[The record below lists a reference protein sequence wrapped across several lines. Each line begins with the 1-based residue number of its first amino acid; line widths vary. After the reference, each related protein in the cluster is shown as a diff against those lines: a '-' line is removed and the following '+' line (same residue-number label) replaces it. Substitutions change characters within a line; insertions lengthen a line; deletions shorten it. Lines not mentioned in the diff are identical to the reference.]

1 VRLAVIATNDFHGA
15 LEPQTPTWASGDT
28 VGGAAVLA
36 AYVAAIRERYGEATL
51 MLDGGDQ
58 MQGTIISNL
67 NAGRA
72 SIDVFNVL
80 GLDAAAIG
88 NHEFDWT
95 VDTLVAR
102 IADADYPFLSANT
115 FVKATGERPEWARP
129 YAWIERAGLRIAVIG
144 ASTTHTPVTTL
155 PQNVEPYEFRDIA
168 PVVNE
173 LLPELEAQG
182 ADLIMLVV
190 HAGGIEEGHGGL
202 LGEIADT
209 ARRIRG
215 RLDLIVSGHTH
226 TRINTVVNEI
236 PIVQAASSGTAIG
249 LVVLTYDRRAR
260 EVVSVA
266 REVWTTSAADVTP
279 DPEMVARV
287 ERWRTETAA
296 IADRPITEIVHTMVR
311 DRRGES
317 ALGDLIAD
325 AQRAATGTQ
334 MAMTNAGGIRADL
347 QAGPISF
354 RDVYAVQPFQNVLI
368 RLTLSGEQVRE
379 ALEAAV
385 TGSVGQVSGVRFSFD
400 PTRPVGERVRD
411 ARLEDTGEQLVE
423 EGRTVSPDRKYTMT
437 VNNFMASGGDDYGP
451 FRQALESTDTGLIDS
466 DVFAS
471 HLESLPRPLDYHI
484 QNRITLLEPWPP
496 VGEGE

>member
-1 VRLAVIATNDFHGA
+1 
-15 LEPQTPTWASGDT
+15 
-28 VGGAAVLA
+28 
-36 AYVAAIRERYGEATL
+36 

-67 NAGRA
+67 NAGRP
-72 SIDVFNVL
+72 SIDVLNKL
-80 GLDAAAIG
+80 GMDAAAIG

-95 VDTLVAR
+95 VDTLIAR
-102 IADADYPFLSANT
+102 IADAEYPLLSANT

-129 YAWIERAGLRIAVIG
+129 YAWLDRAGLRIAVIG
-144 ASTTHTPVTTL
+144 ATTTLTPFTTL

-168 PVVNE
+168 PIVDE
-173 LLPELEAQG
+173 LLPELEEQG

-202 LGEIADT
+202 IGEIADT
-209 ARRIRG
+209 ARRVRG
-215 RLDLIVSGHTH
+215 PLDLIVSGHTH
-226 TRINTVVNEI
+226 TRVNTVVNEI

-249 LVVLTYDRRAR
+249 VVVLTYDRVAG

-266 REVWTTSAADVTP
+266 REVWTTTASEVTP
-279 DPEMVARV
+279 DPQMAAVV
-287 ERWRTETAA
+287 ERWRAETAE
-296 IADRPITEIVHTMVR
+296 IADRPITELVHTMVR

-347 QAGPISF
+347 QAGPVSF

-368 RLTLSGEQVRE
+368 RLTLSGEQVRQ
-379 ALEAAV
+379 ALESAV

-411 ARLEDTGEQLVE
+411 AQLEDTGEQLVE
-423 EGRTVSPDRKYTMT
+423 EGRAVSPERTYTMT

-451 FRQALESTDTGLIDS
+451 FGQALESTDTGLIDS

-471 HLESLPRPLDYHI
+471 HLETLPRPLDYHI
-484 QNRITLLEPWPP
+484 QNRITLLAPWPP
-496 VGEGE
+496 MVDDE